1 MSEKSVRELVQ
12 DSPLLVQAGP
22 GDTVSTAAERM
33 AKERCGSI
41 LVMDDDKLVGI
52 FTERDLL
59 LRVIGKGQ
67 SPKTTHLRDV
77 MTREPDTIGADEPVK
92 DAVRR
97 MDEFSYRYLPVVDG
111 GRIIGVLS
119 TRHLPFAD
127 VIEMQWE
134 LGERHTLAERM
145 R

>member
-1 MSEKSVRELVQ
+1 MTERLVRDLVQ
-12 DSPLLVQAGP
+12 NSALVHAAP
-22 GDTVSTAAERM
+22 GDSVSKAVAQM

-41 LVMDDDKLVGI
+41 LVLDHGKLVGI

-59 LRVIGKGQ
+59 MRVIGAGQ
-67 SPKTTHLRDV
+67 APDTTLLRDV
-77 MTREPDTIGADEPVK
+77 MTRDPDTIGADEPVK
-92 DAVRR
+92 NAVRR
-97 MDEFSYRYLPVVDG
+97 MDEFSYRYLPVVDQG
-111 GRIIGVLS
+111 KIVGVLS

-134 LGERHTLAERM
+134 LGERHALAERL

>member
-1 MSEKSVRELVQ
+1 MSERKVRDLVRN
-12 DSPLLVQAGP
+12 SPLVQAAP
-22 GDTVSTAAERM
+22 DEVIRSAAKRM
-33 AKERCGSI
+33 SAERCGSI
-41 LVMDDDKLVGI
+41 LVLDDGKLVGI

-59 LRVIGKGQ
+59 IRVIGAGRN
-67 SPKTTHLRDV
+67 PDATRLGDV
-77 MTREPDTIGADEPVK
+77 MTPDPDTIGADDSPK

-97 MDEFSYRYLPVVDG
+97 MDQFSYRYLPVVDQ

-127 VIEMQWE
+127 VIGMQWE
-134 LGERHTLAERM
+134 LGERHALAERM